1 MAELELP
8 DDEKELSHVAERDE
22 VDAII
27 ARVVETGGACDRAD
41 FHRVR
46 VVVERYQEQSSL
58 LDPHLESWIAP
69 LAGVIRDQAHLGED
83 ADMALV
89 QRVSKVLHAF
99 ATVRGHKT
107 VVRFFPHEAKD
118 LEPAVALLTRSHGA
132 DALRPRDGRPPLGAE
147 EIEEQALEEFGD
159 SVMTRLDEHDLRVI
173 EGSLT
178 AKNTTEAA
186 TRQGMRCLH
195 SRAPG
200 MICPA
205 RAMRLRLQVD
215 ASRPLSLPVRMEMPW
230 CLRLAGTPSAFLS
243 VSKRRYTSR
252 SLRASLSSDAVV
264 HDRGTAGLHGIRPQ
278 VCI

>member
-1 MAELELP
+1 MEAPAQAMAELELP

-147 EIEEQALEEFGD
+147 EIEELGSAWE
-159 SVMTRLDEHDLRVI
+159 TRATIILWLCI
-173 EGSLT
+173 LGTFYLT
-178 AKNTTEAA
+178 
-186 TRQGMRCLH
+186 L
-195 SRAPG
+195 
-200 MICPA
+200 
-205 RAMRLRLQVD
+205 V
-215 ASRPLSLPVRMEMPW
+215 PVRP
-230 CLRLAGTPSAFLS
+230 
-243 VSKRRYTSR
+243 RRRGERR
-252 SLRASLSSDAVV
+252 SLRTFNPGASLRPGSLAFNPDTPRRLSTPTDAYELHPDIASYGTTLRGLNMRDGKTVEEAVAEVV
-264 HDRGTAGLHGIRPQ
+264 CQRLEGKGRRE
-278 VCI
+278 

>member
-1 MAELELP
+1 MEAPAQAMAELELP

-147 EIEEQALEEFGD
+147 EIEELGSAWE
-159 SVMTRLDEHDLRVI
+159 TR
-173 EGSLT
+173 
-178 AKNTTEAA
+178 A
-186 TRQGMRCLH
+186 TIILW
-195 SRAPG
+195 
-200 MICPA
+200 
-205 RAMRLRLQVD
+205 L
-215 ASRPLSLPVRMEMPW
+215 
-230 CLRLAGTPSAFLS
+230 
-243 VSKRRYTSR
+243 
-252 SLRASLSSDAVV
+252 
-264 HDRGTAGLHGIRPQ
+264 
-278 VCI
+278 CI